1 MDTERDIAQEVSQ
14 YLQARP
20 LTPDEF
26 AAHHAGDL
34 EEVQRGL
41 GGAGGEELPAGAGAR
56 GLSETASGIAGWI
69 WRTVEPVVKQEI
81 CAKDRYD
88 KLNGIT
94 IEQIAAQVDEILTPL
109 VAAVTAKL
117 PAALRFLA
125 PVLGVLRKLIANII
139 ATELR
144 QAAINGWAA
153 YCGLPA
159 NG

>member
-1 MDTERDIAQEVSQ
+1 MDTERDIAQEVSG
-14 YLQARP
+14 YLLARP
-20 LTPDEF
+20 LSPDEF

-41 GGAGGEELPAGAGAR
+41 GGAADEELPEDAGAR
-56 GLSETASGIAGWI
+56 GVSQTASGIAGWI

-81 CAKDRYD
+81 CAKERYD
-88 KLNGIT
+88 KLNGIP
-94 IEQIAAQVDEILTPL
+94 IEQIAGQVDEILTPL

-117 PAALRFLA
+117 PAALKFLA
-125 PVLGVLRKLIANII
+125 PILGVLRKLIANII

-144 QAAINGWAA
+144 QAALNRWAA